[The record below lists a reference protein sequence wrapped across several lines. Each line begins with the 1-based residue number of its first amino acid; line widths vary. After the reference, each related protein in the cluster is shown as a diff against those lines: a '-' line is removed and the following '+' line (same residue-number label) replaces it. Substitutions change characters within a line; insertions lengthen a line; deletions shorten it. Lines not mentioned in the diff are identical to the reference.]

1 MAMPYPPPYSAP
13 VTRRCALW
21 IVLALA
27 IAACTEAP
35 TETTTTAAPTTT
47 APEATT
53 TPTLGRCADEFEFA
67 EGGQIADLRHE
78 ASDSRTIGVIS
89 WSEEEDCETFTV
101 DFQTSEGAPATTP
114 PSAVV
119 SHLETFQVLRIRL
132 FNVDATVVTDQL
144 VETTLVDRLYVVTSL
159 DEGMFIDLH
168 LAEPAQARVE
178 GSASPA
184 RLTLTLKPGLVP
196 ITGFSTITDRLVVT
210 TPPGGVVVDPFVTV
224 SGYSRTFEGNV
235 AFVATSGNDI
245 VLERN
250 TTAADWSETWG
261 EFRSTLSLPPGE
273 VSLSVGEVSPEDGS
287 LEGATIRLTVR

>member
-1 MAMPYPPPYSAP
+1 M
-13 VTRRCALW
+13 TRRCSLW
-21 IVLALA
+21 IVLGLALT
-27 IAACTEAP
+27 ACTAAP
-35 TETTTTAAPTTT
+35 TETTATAAPTTT

-53 TPTLGRCADEFEFA
+53 TPTVGRCADEFEFA
-67 EGGQIADLRHE
+67 EGGQVADLHQE
-78 ASDSRTIGVIS
+78 SSDSRTIGVIS

-119 SHLETFQVLRIRL
+119 SHLETFQVLRISL
-132 FNVDATVVTDQL
+132 ASVDATVVTDQL
-144 VETTLVDRLYVVTSL
+144 VETTLVDRLYVVRSL

-178 GSASPA
+178 AADSPA

-196 ITGFSTITDRLVVT
+196 ITGFSTLTDRLVVT
-210 TPPGGVVVDPFVTV
+210 TPPGGVVVDPFVTIN
-224 SGYSRTFEGNV
+224 GYSRTFEGQV
-235 AFVATSGNDI
+235 TFVATSGSDI
-245 VLERN
+245 VMERN

-261 EFRSTLSLPPGE
+261 EFRSTLSLPLGE
-273 VSLSVGEVSPEDGS
+273 VSLFVGEASPDDGN